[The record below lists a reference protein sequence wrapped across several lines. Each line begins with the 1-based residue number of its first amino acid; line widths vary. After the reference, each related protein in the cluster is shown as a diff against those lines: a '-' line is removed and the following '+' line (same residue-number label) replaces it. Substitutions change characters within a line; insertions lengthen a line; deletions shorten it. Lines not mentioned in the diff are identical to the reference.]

1 MLYQAVRL
9 IDIVHTFLNY
19 LFVKKEPL
27 QRTHVPMTADPQKA
41 KICCVTSLSGKK
53 NNTFKQSNCSMFS
66 HTFPNMSMHV
76 CVFTLAVFLLEGAV
90 LVIMKLF
97 SGTEK
102 EVICKIFPY
111 LPFSP
116 IYSRF
121 LIKKNKQLKS
131 LQNRYESY
139 L

>member
-1 MLYQAVRL
+1 
-9 IDIVHTFLNY
+9 
-19 LFVKKEPL
+19 
-27 QRTHVPMTADPQKA
+27 
-41 KICCVTSLSGKK
+41 
-53 NNTFKQSNCSMFS
+53 MFS

-111 LPFSP
+111 LAFSP

>member
-1 MLYQAVRL
+1 
-9 IDIVHTFLNY
+9 
-19 LFVKKEPL
+19 
-27 QRTHVPMTADPQKA
+27 
-41 KICCVTSLSGKK
+41 
-53 NNTFKQSNCSMFS
+53 MFS
-66 HTFPNMSMHV
+66 HTFQNMSMHV

-111 LPFSP
+111 LPFSS

-121 LIKKNKQLKS
+121 LIKKNKQVK
-131 LQNRYESY
+131 
-139 L
+139 